1 MNKIMMKFRNIKAK
15 LIISFAIVLIIPAII
30 IGTLSYLE
38 AEKAVEKEILNGIDQ
53 NIKLVNSGIDNAIMP
68 KKHDATYFAE
78 SITSDNYQGDSSP
91 ALRKR
96 LDQYAKLHPETASIF
111 VGTTSGLMI
120 QEPKLTLAADFD
132 PRTRDWYKGA
142 MENKGKPVVSDPH
155 VTASTGDMVVTI
167 SQTTKDGSGVLAI
180 NLNLSHI
187 QEIVGQVEIGKA
199 GYALLLDN
207 NKNFVAHPTSEIG
220 AAAESFYDNMYTE
233 DAGQF
238 SYELDGNSKVMR
250 FITNE
255 TTGWKIGG
263 NLFHSEVTDAAAPI
277 LQKTALVIAIAI
289 ILGAIAIWF
298 TILSII
304 RPLKDLQEHA
314 QTVSQG
320 DLTQQI
326 VVQSN
331 DAIGQLGHAFNDM
344 QSSLRNLIIKVE
356 HSAELVAATSEE
368 LSSSAEQTSAATEM
382 VATSIE
388 EVAKSAEKQ
397 TDGVDANAQALAEVA
412 IGVTR
417 IADHSSKIS
426 ELSYLATTQAEIGG
440 QSVTDTVNQ
449 MKSIHDSVVESNN
462 KINSLSERSKEVRS
476 ILNVIT
482 GISEQTNLL
491 ALNAAIEA
499 ARAGEHGKGFAVV
512 ADEVRKLAEQ
522 SQQSAKEIYE
532 IIIRIQD
539 ETESSVQIMARVT
552 DDVDT
557 GVKISNEAIEKFH
570 QIVQSMR
577 EITPQMEEISATA
590 EQVSASVQ
598 ETTNIA
604 NEIAIIA
611 QGNAATSEEVAA
623 SAEEQLASMDEIS
636 SSAHSLANMADE
648 LKELI
653 SKFKY

>member
-1 MNKIMMKFRNIKAK
+1 MNKTMMKFRNIKVK

-38 AEKAVEKEILNGIDQ
+38 AEKAVEKEILNGINQ
-53 NIKLVNSGIDNAIMP
+53 NINLVNSGIDNAILP

-78 SITSDNYQGDSSP
+78 SITSDNYEGDSSP

-120 QEPKLTLAADFD
+120 QEPKLKLAADFD
-132 PRTRDWYKGA
+132 PRTREWYKNA
-142 MENKGKPVVSDPH
+142 MENKGKAVVSDPH

-167 SQTTKDGSGVLAI
+167 SQTTKDGSGVLAV
-180 NLNLSHI
+180 NLNLTHL
-187 QEIVGQVEIGKA
+187 QGIVGQVEIGKA

-220 AAAESFYDNMYTE
+220 SAAESFYDKMYTE

-238 SYELDGNSKVMR
+238 SYELNGDSKVMS

-255 TTGWKIGG
+255 TTGWKIAG
-263 NLFHSEVTDAAAPI
+263 NLFQSEVTDAAAPI
-277 LQKTALVIAIAI
+277 LKKTAMVIAISI

-304 RPLKDLQEHA
+304 KPLKDMQVHA
-314 QTVSQG
+314 QTISAG

-331 DAIGQLGHAFNDM
+331 DAIGQLGHAFNNM
-344 QSSLRNLIIKVE
+344 QSSLRNLITKVE

-368 LSSSAEQTSAATEM
+368 LSSSAEQTSAATQM

-388 EVAKSAEKQ
+388 EVARSAEKQ
-397 TDGVDANAQALAEVA
+397 TDGVDANAQALGEVA

-482 GISEQTNLL
+482 SISEQTNLL

-522 SQQSAKEIYE
+522 SQHSAKEIYE

-539 ETESSVQIMARVT
+539 ETESSVEIMARVT

-570 QIVQSMR
+570 EIVQSMR

-611 QGNAATSEEVAA
+611 QSNAATSQEVAA